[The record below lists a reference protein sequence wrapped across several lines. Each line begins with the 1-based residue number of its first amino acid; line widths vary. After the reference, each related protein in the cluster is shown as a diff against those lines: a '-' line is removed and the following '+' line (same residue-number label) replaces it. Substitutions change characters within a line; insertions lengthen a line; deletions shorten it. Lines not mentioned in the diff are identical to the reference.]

1 MTTRLQVESTYP
13 PLLVNLFTT
22 TAKYCLAVDYPTIVG
37 SKVMISV
44 IRIIRRALRVS
55 TLAAMAGLSAMPIA
69 AHAFNPNEG
78 AEPAAPP
85 RTSASRLPST
95 APLLDPMPKLSFAPV
110 QPTRQTPTENQPLG
124 TATLPPGA
132 FVQPMPPTLEPVPI
146 AAAPQFPPVDGAV
159 AARAQQELQASPQAQ
174 GFIAPAPLL
183 SIAPATAQR
192 PAENP
197 IVSGMPEPLA
207 PANIA
212 VGASASASSATP
224 QLSNES
230 RSILSKFPSKLN
242 SSTAVKGNGQALSI
256 NRLSPEIK
264 AIATPETK
272 VDTYSATGLSI
283 KVQRPGLD
291 TNFELNRAYA
301 ALNAGDS
308 ATAIETYRTI
318 LTTEPKNEDALFGLA
333 TTYHRIGS
341 LDQARPYY
349 AQLLTVNPNHREGLN
364 NFLALVSDEAPQEA
378 LAELERLE
386 QRNPDFSPIP
396 AQQAALL
403 SKNGFADQAREKM
416 LRAIE
421 LAPDNLTYKYN
432 LAVMLDKQGNYADA
446 SALYRLLIDASLK
459 GQKIPAPLDAIQKR
473 LNYIATVAHTRNIAG
488 G

>member
-1 MTTRLQVESTYP
+1 MIRIMRRASS
-13 PLLVNLFTT
+13 
-22 TAKYCLAVDYPTIVG
+22 ASALAAIVG
-37 SKVMISV
+37 TCV
-44 IRIIRRALRVS
+44 
-55 TLAAMAGLSAMPIA
+55 MPIA

-78 AEPAAPP
+78 ADTATATRPSTA
-85 RTSASRLPST
+85 RLPST
-95 APLLDPMPKLSFAPV
+95 APLLDPMPKLSFAPI
-110 QPTRQTPTENQPLG
+110 QSTRQTPAENQLSPTENQPAG
-124 TATLPPGA
+124 NSTVPPGA
-132 FVQPMPPTLEPVPI
+132 FIQPMPPTLEPAPV
-146 AAAPQFPPVDGAV
+146 ADAPQFPPVDVAV
-159 AARAQQELQASPQAQ
+159 AARAQQELQSAPPIQPAPPIQ

-183 SIAPATAQR
+183 TAAPINIQR

-197 IVSGMPEPLA
+197 ATPVNTVSAQRPIENPITASMPEPLA
-207 PANIA
+207 PANAPIVAAAPA
-212 VGASASASSATP
+212 VTAVPATP
-224 QLSNES
+224 QLSDAS

-242 SSTAVKGNGQALSI
+242 GPAAVKGNGQTLAI
-256 NRLSPEIK
+256 NRLSPDIK
-264 AIATPETK
+264 AIATPEAK
-272 VDTYSATGLSI
+272 VDSYSATGLSI

-291 TNFELNRAYA
+291 TNFELNRAYS
-301 ALNAGDS
+301 ALNAGDT
-308 ATAIETYRTI
+308 ATAIETYRNI
-318 LTTEPKNEDALFGLA
+318 LSTEPKNEDALFGLA
-333 TTYHRIGS
+333 TTYHRIGN

-403 SKNGFADQAREKM
+403 SKSGFPDQAREKM

-432 LAVMLDKQGNYADA
+432 LAIMLDKQGNYADA

-459 GQKIPAPLDAIQKR
+459 GQKIPAPLEAIQKR
-473 LNYIATVAHTRNIAG
+473 LNFIATAANSRSTLG